1 MVFCKKMGQ
10 ECNIYVVSST
20 YCPIEIV
27 SNHMNLIE
35 NIREGLRSVQA
46 NMLRSVLTALIV
58 AIGIM
63 ALVGML
69 TTIDGIEHSVNESL
83 SSLGVNTF
91 DINSKTNRGSSSQG
105 VVQKTYPQ
113 IRMNEAFRF
122 IDEYPVNSTI
132 SLHSYLSQI
141 AEVKRLSNKTNPNIS
156 VVGTN
161 DEYFA
166 IKGLEFQYG
175 RGFTKLEVDY
185 GSQVAVIGYKV
196 YKTLFPDNDNPIGQ
210 EINFLGAQFKVIG
223 LLKEKGQLS
232 EDNYDNMVL
241 IPIVKANQMAGG
253 RGLWYELTVGISDP
267 TQMDYAM
274 GEAIG
279 VMRRIRQ
286 DQVGR
291 ENSFELEKSETLAQ
305 ELESITGGLRMAG
318 FGIGFI
324 TLLGASIALMNI
336 MLVSVTER
344 TREVGVRKAL
354 GATPLRIRQQFV
366 IEAIVVCVLG
376 GITGVIL
383 GIIIGN
389 LVARLMSVDVFV
401 VPWTEML
408 LGMIVCIVV
417 GLISGYYPAH
427 KASKLDPIESLR
439 FE

>member
-1 MVFCKKMGQ
+1 
-10 ECNIYVVSST
+10 
-20 YCPIEIV
+20 
-27 SNHMNLIE
+27 MNLIE
-35 NIREGLRSVQA
+35 NIKEGLRSVQA

-58 AIGIM
+58 AIGIT

-91 DINSKTNRGSSSQG
+91 DINSKTNRGANTQG
-105 VVQKTYPQ
+105 VTQKTYPQ

-122 IDEYPVNSTI
+122 IDEYEVQSTT
-132 SLHSYLSQI
+132 SLHAYLTQV
-141 AEVKRLSNKTNPNIS
+141 AEVKRLSKKTNPNVS
-156 VVGTN
+156 VIGSN

-166 IKGLEFQYG
+166 IKGLEFTKG
-175 RGFTKLEVDY
+175 RGFSRLEVDY
-185 GSQVAVIGYKV
+185 GTQVAVLGYKV
-196 YKTLFPDNDNPIGQ
+196 YTTLYPNNENPIGT
-210 EINFLGAQFKVIG
+210 EINFLGTQFKVIG
-223 LLKEKGQLS
+223 VLKEKGQLS
-232 EDNYDNMVL
+232 EDNYDNMV
-241 IPIVKANQMAGG
+241 IVPIIKANQMARG
-253 RGLWYELTVGISDP
+253 RGLWYEMTVGISDP

-274 GEAIG
+274 GEATG
-279 VMRRIRQ
+279 LMRRIRN
-286 DQVGR
+286 DKLGK

-305 ELESITGGLRMAG
+305 ELESITSGLRIAG

-376 GITGVIL
+376 GITGIIL
-383 GIIIGN
+383 GILIGN
-389 LVARLMSVDVFV
+389 LLARAMNIEVFV